1 MQNKTVSVLGRESK
15 WEIGFFSAF
24 PDLNVDMSG
33 DIFNGWISM
42 LVVIKRAFHSPWR
55 YCFSLFFC
63 LSVCFVLLFI

>member
-1 MQNKTVSVLGRESK
+1 MGNSF
-15 WEIGFFSAF
+15 FFSAF

-42 LVVIKRAFHSPWR
+42 LVVIKRAFLSPWR

-63 LSVCFVLLFI
+63 LFVFCTAVHLIL